1 MNNTTIIKKENKM
14 GTMPINKLII
24 NMSIPIVISML
35 IQALYNIID
44 SIFVAKID
52 ENALTAVSMAFP
64 IQNLM
69 IALGSGLG
77 VGVNACLSRDL
88 GAKKFKSVNKIAMQG
103 VLLASCS
110 FVLFFL
116 FGLFFTKYFMSSQT
130 NNSTIIQDGSDYLKI
145 CSFMSFGI
153 FFQIT
158 FERLLQATGKSF
170 YSMICQVSGAIT
182 NIILDPILIFGL
194 FGMPAMGVKGAA
206 IATVIGQILSALLG
220 LYFNINKNK
229 EIVFHIRNLK
239 PNFTVIK
246 TILTIGI
253 PSVLMASI
261 ISITTF
267 VLNKILITFTPTA
280 VAVFGVYFKLQSFI
294 MMPVY
299 GLNSGVVPIIA
310 YNYGANNPN
319 RIKKTYKL
327 AITYACFIMI
337 LGLFT
342 FQIIPETLLLLFN
355 ASQDMIAIGKPA
367 LRIISF
373 SFLFAGFCIV
383 TSSVFQALGR
393 PIYSLISAVVR
404 QLVFLVPCAYL
415 LSKFNKLELIW
426 FSFLIA
432 EVGSVIMALYFLKK
446 IRKSLNL

>member
-1 MNNTTIIKKENKM
+1 MNNEATIKKENKM

-35 IQALYNIID
+35 IQALYNIVD
-44 SIFVAKID
+44 SIFVAKISED
-52 ENALTAVSMAFP
+52 ALTSVSMAFP

-77 VGVNACLSRDL
+77 VGINACLSRAL

-103 VLLASCS
+103 ILLSICS
-110 FVLFFL
+110 FALFFV
-116 FGLFFTKYFMSSQT
+116 FGLFLTKSFMTSQT
-130 NNSTIIQDGSDYLKI
+130 TNLNIIQDGSNYLKV

-170 YSMICQVSGAIT
+170 YSMISQISGAIT
-182 NIILDPILIFGL
+182 NIILDPILIFGW
-194 FGMPAMGVKGAA
+194 FGVPAMGVKGAA
-206 IATVIGQILSALLG
+206 IATVIGQILSACIG
-220 LYFNINKNK
+220 LYFNFRKNK
-229 EIVFHIRNLK
+229 EIIFHIRNLK
-239 PNFTVIK
+239 PDFVVIK

-267 VLNKILITFTPTA
+267 ALNKILVTFTATA

-299 GLNSGVVPIIA
+299 GLNSGIVPIIA
-310 YNYGANNPN
+310 YNYGANSPD

-327 AITYACFIMI
+327 AIVYACTIMFI
-337 LGLFT
+337 GLFT
-342 FQIIPETLLLLFN
+342 FQIIPEKLLLLFN
-355 ASQDMIAIGKPA
+355 ASSDMITIGNPA

-383 TSSVFQALGR
+383 SSSVFQALGR
-393 PIYSLISAVVR
+393 PIYSLISAIVR
-404 QLVFLVPCAYL
+404 QLVFLVPCAYI
-415 LSKFNKLELIW
+415 LSRFGKLEVIW

-432 EVGSVIMALYFLKK
+432 EVGSVFMSLYFLKK